1 MNTVDSPAL
10 APSPPDPAFE
20 HVIKK
25 RYRVIRE
32 LPGGPIGTLYL
43 AEDVNTGNLVAV
55 RMLGS
60 EFAEDEQFASALER
74 HALRLAALS
83 ITSESIVKACEFD
96 RVGQSAL
103 LIATEHVDGKSL
115 SDLMQG
121 EGPLPV
127 GRALHLAI
135 QIAQGLE
142 AAHRL
147 GLIHGG
153 LTPQNVVVTE
163 RDEAKLMDFGLAGLR
178 NASAMKRPWY
188 RGAIGAEY
196 LAPEQLEGAEM
207 TVKTDIYAL
216 GTALY
221 QMLCGAVPFATTG
234 PNVALAKQLYEA
246 PALPG
251 KLRRHVPS
259 GVARIVRLTLVH
271 RPERRPDIQVV
282 LDDLQRE
289 ARRLENSRRGK
300 RGLPVRALVGS
311 VKDLA
316 TQSLRL
322 SAKWKI
328 VTSCA
333 LLVLIAVPLTW
344 IAVSAKRSDRIP
356 APVQHRSP
364 PVAAEGA
371 QSQTPTPQVQPSF
384 GSAET
389 PSGKNSPEPA
399 VSPKKVAPLAS
410 SEKHASSRQPASPSA
425 PVRDTLRPEAG
436 PSDPSDPAG
445 VIDWLLKEHS
455 ASNR

>member
-1 MNTVDSPAL
+1 MSTVNGPAL
-10 APSPPDPAFE
+10 APLPPDAVVE

-32 LPGGPIGTLYL
+32 LPKGPIGTLYL
-43 AEDVNTGNLVAV
+43 AENVNTGSLVAV

-83 ITSESIVKACEFD
+83 ITSESIAKVYEFD
-96 RVGQSAL
+96 RVGESAL
-103 LIATEHVDGKSL
+103 FIATEYVEGRSL

-135 QIAQGLE
+135 QIAKGLE
-142 AAHRL
+142 AGHRL

-178 NASAMKRPWY
+178 NASATKRPGY

-196 LAPEQLEGAEM
+196 LAPEQLEDAEM

-216 GTALY
+216 GIALY
-221 QMLCGAVPFATTG
+221 QMLCGAAPFTTTG

-246 PALPG
+246 PDLPG
-251 KLRRHVPS
+251 KSRRHIPS
-259 GVARIVRLTLVH
+259 GVARIVRLTLAR
-271 RPERRPDIQVV
+271 RPERRPDIRVV
-282 LDDLQRE
+282 LDDLRRE
-289 ARRLENSRRGK
+289 AHRLENSRRGK
-300 RGLPVRALVGS
+300 RIRALVGAVTDIAAKS
-311 VKDLA
+311 K
-316 TQSLRL
+316 RL

-344 IAVSAKRSDRIP
+344 IAVSYKRSERIP
-356 APVQHRSP
+356 APPFQQRSD
-364 PVAAEGA
+364 PVPAEGA
-371 QSQTPTPQVQPSF
+371 QTQAP
-384 GSAET
+384 ET

-399 VSPKKVAPLAS
+399 TSPKKVAPLAS
-410 SEKHASSRQPASPSA
+410 RKKVAPLASSERPASSRQPASPSA
-425 PVRDTLRPEAG
+425 PARDTLRPEAG
-436 PSDPSDPAG
+436 SSDPSDPAG